1 MLKYVQENMKI
12 LFIASLLV
20 KAGDWKLNDVNAHLY
35 AKSFQSC
42 LTLCNPWTVAHQS
55 PLSMGFSRQECWS
68 GLLCPPTGD
77 LPSPGV
83 KPVSL
88 MSSALADR
96 FFPTNTTWEAQ

>member
-1 MLKYVQENMKI
+1 MSQKLLKERKEQAAELRLQPPVSACV
-12 LFIASLLV
+12 LSLAQLL
-20 KAGDWKLNDVNAHLY
+20 A
-35 AKSFQSC
+35 
-42 LTLCNPWTVAHQS
+42 TPWTVAHQS